1 MKHFLIGFCTT
12 YIGSSVTRWM
22 DGLFFQ
28 FLATYNNEDL
38 PNYIETGQNWVIF
51 AKYYINLKRFPNN
64 FKNVPKWPNFSK
76 SGQTGW

>member
-12 YIGSSVTRWM
+12 NIGSSVTRWI
-22 DGLFFQ
+22 DYFFQ

-38 PNYIETGQNWVIF
+38 PIYIETGQNWAIF
-51 AKYYINLKRFPNN
+51 CQILNKSQAIPKQ
-64 FKNVPKWPNFSK
+64 FKNVPKWRNFSE